1 MRGQNSLA
9 FGFNTTANG
18 DNAVAIGAN
27 SSAGAD
33 NTVSVGSSSL
43 KRKIVNMGNGDI
55 NNVSSDAI
63 NGSQLYAISKS
74 VSDRLGGYHDDPDNV
89 INSDGTLKAPTY
101 YLQSGQYNNVGEA
114 SRASTIT
121 RCTGT
126 AKVINTVPAI
136 LSLMQM
142 AQLKAP
148 RRKTSLPTSLM
159 ARFQPPVPTPLTVRS
174 CII

>member
-1 MRGQNSLA
+1 LGNNSNAGGKNSLA

-74 VSDRLGGYHDDPDNV
+74 VSDRLGGYH
-89 INSDGTLKAPTY
+89 
-101 YLQSGQYNNVGEA
+101 
-114 SRASTIT
+114 
-121 RCTGT
+121 
-126 AKVINTVPAI
+126 
-136 LSLMQM
+136 
-142 AQLKAP
+142 
-148 RRKTSLPTSLM
+148 
-159 ARFQPPVPTPLTVRS
+159 
-174 CII
+174 

>member
-1 MRGQNSLA
+1 SNAGGKNSLA

-101 YLQSGQYNNVGEA
+101 YLQSG
-114 SRASTIT
+114 
-121 RCTGT
+121 
-126 AKVINTVPAI
+126 
-136 LSLMQM
+136 
-142 AQLKAP
+142 
-148 RRKTSLPTSLM
+148 
-159 ARFQPPVPTPLTVRS
+159 
-174 CII
+174 